1 MTSAAAT
8 PARSPPAP
16 RYRVPTPPKKP
27 TTSPSWSATTDVDG
41 CGFRSYFHAH
51 VSGSAGEP
59 KAASKSRRSAGRSA
73 GEATR
78 KANGTLRWSLATARE
93 ASRDDLRRRRQLPVG
108 RPRAAGDRGA
118 ARGRGAA
125 GLPLEAVAVVN
136 SGDPEEVRAVSDAAD
151 VTIDSGENLGYAA
164 GLNRGVAAARG
175 DVLFLMN
182 PDVTLRPGA
191 TGALFAALRSAPLT
205 MAGPAM
211 FLDEE
216 ESLLI
221 PLYDEPSP
229 LDLARRRILLDPRG
243 AARVFAR
250 RLPRVLRASEAV
262 ARRETFTV
270 TSLSGAMMAVTR
282 ESLEAVGPFDA
293 RYRLYFEE
301 NDWQR
306 RLRRRGGRL
315 LAVGGAR
322 AVHPYGRTTQ
332 GEPRAASW
340 FAESERRYFS
350 EHFGARGTAALDAL
364 AGSASNLAPWPKLP
378 VEGALS
384 WEGEALGVAVSPL
397 RSFDVF
403 GFGLLPGSAR
413 SWRPPAGFREMLAG
427 STWHARAVADRS
439 GTARAE
445 VTLRA

>member
-1 MTSAAAT
+1 MISAVVVSYRSGDLAT
-8 PARSPPAP
+8 RAIAVLREDAARS
-16 RYRVPTPPKKP
+16 
-27 TTSPSWSATTDVDG
+27 
-41 CGFRSYFHAH
+41 
-51 VSGSAGEP
+51 
-59 KAASKSRRSAGRSA
+59 
-73 GEATR
+73 
-78 KANGTLRWSLATARE
+78 
-93 ASRDDLRRRRQLPVG
+93 
-108 RPRAAGDRGA
+108 
-118 ARGRGAA
+118 
-125 GLPLEAVAVVN
+125 GLSVEAVAVVN
-136 SGDPEEVRAVSDAAD
+136 SGDPEEVRALSDAAD

-182 PDVTLRPGA
+182 PDVTLRTGA
-191 TGALFAALRSAPLT
+191 TAALFAALRSAPLT

-229 LDLARRRILLDPRG
+229 LDLARRRLLLDPRG

-250 RLPRVLRASEAV
+250 RLPRVLRAAEAV

-270 TSLSGAMMAVTR
+270 TALSGAMMAVTR
-282 ESLEAVGPFDA
+282 ETLEAVGAFDA

-306 RLRRRGGRL
+306 RLRQRGGRL
-315 LAVGGAR
+315 LAVGAAH
-322 AVHPYGRTTQ
+322 AVHPYGRTTR

-340 FAESERRYFS
+340 FAESERLYFT
-350 EHFGARGTAALDAL
+350 EHFGARGGAALDAL
-364 AGSASNLAPWPKLP
+364 TASASNLAPWPKLP

-384 WEGEALGVAVSPL
+384 WEGKALGVAVSPL
-397 RSFDVF
+397 RSFGVF
-403 GFGLLPGSAR
+403 GFAPLAASAR
-413 SWRPPAGFREMLAG
+413 GWRPPAGFREMLAD
-427 STWHARAVADRS
+427 STWYARAVADRS